1 MSRKP
6 AVMLVITSTLAAL
19 AAAAVPALVA
29 PAAAQARAQAPS
41 VTTGAATQVSYGSA
55 VLSGVVNPR
64 GADTTYY
71 VQYGPTKAYGLQT
84 AVATAGAGDAAVP
97 VSVAVAGLAP
107 ATSYHYRLVALNSAG
122 AGVGGD
128 RSFKTA
134 PIPLSLQILGA
145 PNPTSYAAPT
155 VIEGTLSGTG
165 NANRA
170 VVLQENPFPYV
181 QGFADVGNPEL
192 TSATGS
198 FAFPILGLTD
208 ASQFR
213 VVTITKT
220 PIVSPILIEGVAV
233 SVTIETQ
240 RSQRRHHVRI
250 FGAVTPNVE
259 GMPVEIFKVVNGH
272 PILVATTFTR
282 GLSASSAHYDA
293 VIRRPR
299 RGGVYEALVRVTNGA
314 QTSAD
319 SPPAFVHGRQR

>member
-1 MSRKP
+1 MGRKL
-6 AVMLVITSTLAAL
+6 ATRLVSISTLTAL
-19 AAAAVPALVA
+19 AVIAA
-29 PAAAQARAQAPS
+29 PAAAQARVRAPS
-41 VTTGAATQVSYGSA
+41 AATGAATQVSYAGA
-55 VLSGVVNPR
+55 VLRGVVNPH

-71 VQYGPTKAYGLQT
+71 FQYGPTKAYGLQT
-84 AVATAGAGDAAVP
+84 AVASAGAGSAAVA
-97 VSVAVAGLAP
+97 VSVSVAGLAP

-181 QGFADVGNPEL
+181 QGFVDVGNPEL

-198 FAFPILGLTD
+198 FAFPILGLVD
-208 ASQFR
+208 ASEFR

-233 SVTIETQ
+233 SVTIET
-240 RSQRRHHVRI
+240 RPSQRRHHVRV

-259 GMPVEIFKVVNGH
+259 GMPVEIFKLVNGH